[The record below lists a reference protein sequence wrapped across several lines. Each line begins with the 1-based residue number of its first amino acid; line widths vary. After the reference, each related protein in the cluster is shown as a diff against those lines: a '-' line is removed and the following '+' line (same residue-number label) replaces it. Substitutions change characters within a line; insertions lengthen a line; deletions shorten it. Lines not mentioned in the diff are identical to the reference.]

1 MPDTQPSEKKHVH
14 VPRLVERRER
24 LRTFISPA
32 VLKRLEN
39 GDFQPVRNSQASESD
54 VRESQSPL
62 AVTKRY
68 IRYQP
73 AVFRDRHKALLN
85 IAHFLNQ
92 PYAKVLTLV
101 GKQGVG
107 KLSLLRGLAELLEPR
122 YAELLWFEVP
132 SYGDSVELALLMLK
146 QICQVAERRT
156 PEDLVE
162 APISPTLWEAHTVD
176 ARKQLFDA
184 LRQRLKPLN
193 ATPTLIVVNGL
204 DAMLNPQ
211 KQALQAPAFV
221 EVLNFLLSFES
232 FKLAL
237 SGERHCVDVL
247 DVSPQGLKTLK
258 LEGLE
263 TASLLSESVPEHLA
277 ELLPAVEA
285 MPWLWQAM
293 LNVDKRHPQILE
305 EILEEG
311 RFLQAEQDEAPLLAT
326 DWLKIIAFVTQRHL
340 EAYGGEALSLLALLS
355 VMRQPL
361 SLPTLAQIT
370 QTDVDTLTKPMK
382 HGLFKALMRFTV
394 NPHTLALSMKHAPS
408 NAFDASP
415 SSTLDAT
422 KTPLLVEL
430 YHDIQPYFNALQAI
444 ELQRY
449 WHHRLARFYEAEAR
463 KNPKYRLLL
472 ASDTLALEREA
483 RFHHD
488 AEKALESTSVSAF
501 APQQAYS
508 ADVLKSAKGYIPG
521 YVPLQSRANPS
532 AQGSPPSSVSPS
544 KAGETNRSDAKD
556 SAKVKGAFSAS
567 FPEKPPIEVK
577 PRLPEHE
584 RRGALASSMTAKDDK
599 PLAPQDLSRPYA
611 EALLELATLYTHL
624 NNIPALEGTLKA
636 LKPFHASLSKNTLA
650 ELTLRQVF
658 VETHHQHYKKALALL
673 EGVFV
678 GIKDGQ
684 YSDDITFSGLLRLHH
699 LHEKGVDVHENKG
712 VHAFLRHY
720 FEENATFLAW
730 KSSPSKHETL
740 SKDFKTKR
748 VIWANALRLYAE
760 TPEIPL
766 AKHVEVLSLSV
777 RAFLEVGGF
786 SQAVE
791 TLHEL
796 AEVLLKA
803 GHAEKALLSL
813 KKAETLDEHH
823 HQALLKWKTQH
834 QIALTLWELGH
845 PKEAVTRLNAVLHE
859 AKTKNDAYWQASTL
873 FLLGELAF
881 DSLNGVEWALNC
893 MEKALAFGQDVLG
906 SERYR
911 AFSQRR
917 KQLQDERQNTS
928 PLNPVKHNHN
938 SPQRMGRKRRTA
950 RKLST

>member
-1 MPDTQPSEKKHVH
+1 MPDTQPSEKKSVH

-39 GDFQPVRNSQASESD
+39 GDFQPVRQNDAKTDD

-62 AVTKRY
+62 ALTKRY

-73 AVFRDRHKALLN
+73 AVFRDRHAELVN
-85 IAHFLNQ
+85 IARFLNQ
-92 PYAKVLTLV
+92 PYSKVLTLV

-146 QICQVAERRT
+146 QICQLADSRT
-156 PEDLVE
+156 PEELLESV
-162 APISPTLWEAHTVD
+162 ISPSLWEAHTVD
-176 ARKQLFDA
+176 ARQRLFEA
-184 LRQRLKPLN
+184 LRSRLKHLN
-193 ATPTLIVVNGL
+193 ATPTLIIVNGL
-204 DAMLNPQ
+204 DALLQRHQ
-211 KQALQAPAFV
+211 KTLQAPAFV
-221 EVLNFLLSFES
+221 EVLNFLLSFDS

-237 SGERHCVDVL
+237 SGEHNCVDVL
-247 DVSPQGLKTLK
+247 DVTPQGLKTLT

-263 TASLLSESVPEHLA
+263 TSSLLSEFVPEHLA
-277 ELLPAVEA
+277 ELLPSLQA

-293 LNVDKRHPQILE
+293 LNVDKRNPQAMQDILD
-305 EILEEG
+305 EG
-311 RFLQAEQDEAPLLAT
+311 RFLQAEQGEAPLHAP

-361 SLPTLAQIT
+361 SLQTLAQIT

-394 NPHTLALSMKHAPS
+394 NPHTLALSMNQANAKHLQTPAVP
-408 NAFDASP
+408 
-415 SSTLDAT
+415 TLDAT
-422 KTPLLVEL
+422 QTPLLVEL
-430 YHDIQPYFNALQAI
+430 YHDIQPYFNALQAV

-449 WHHRLARFYEAEAR
+449 WHHRLARFYEEEAR

-488 AEKALESTSVSAF
+488 AEKSLESTGASAF

-508 ADVLKSAKGYIPG
+508 ADVLKSAKGYM
-521 YVPLQSRANPS
+521 PLQNRNSPAV
-532 AQGSPPSSVSPS
+532 QGSPPASASLP
-544 KAGETNRSDAKD
+544 KAGETTRPNARD

-567 FPEKPPIEVK
+567 FPDKPPIEVK

-584 RRGALASSMTAKDDK
+584 RRGALASVMPQEGKT
-599 PLAPQDLSRPYA
+599 LAPQDLSRPYA
-611 EALLELATLYTHL
+611 DALLELATLYTHL
-624 NNIPALEGTLKA
+624 NNISALEGTLNA
-636 LKPFHASLSKNTLA
+636 LKPFQRLFSKNVLA
-650 ELTLRQVF
+650 ELSLRQVL

-678 GIKDGQ
+678 GIQNGQ
-684 YSDDITFSGLLRLHH
+684 YSEGIAFSTLLRLND
-699 LHEKGVDVHENKG
+699 LYEKDADLLQAKSVQD
-712 VHAFLRHY
+712 FLRHY
-720 FEENATFLAW
+720 FEENATFSAW
-730 KSSPSKHETL
+730 KSSSSKNETL
-740 SKDFKTKR
+740 SEDLKTKR

-766 AKHVEVLSLSV
+766 AKHVEALSLSV
-777 RAFLEVGGF
+777 RASVEAGGYP
-786 SQAVE
+786 QAVE
-791 TLHEL
+791 ALQEL
-796 AEVLLKA
+796 AEHLLKA
-803 GHAEKALLSL
+803 GYAEKGLLCL
-813 KKAETLDEHH
+813 KKAETLDALHN
-823 HQALLKWKTQH
+823 QAILKWTTQRNM
-834 QIALTLWELGH
+834 ALTLWELGH
-845 PKEAVTRLNAVLHE
+845 PKEAVQRLKRVLQDAE
-859 AKTKNDAYWQASTL
+859 AKNEAFWQASTL

-881 DSLNGVEWALNC
+881 DSVNGVEWALNC

-906 SERYR
+906 SERYT
-911 AFSQRR
+911 ALSQRR
-917 KQLQDERQNTS
+917 KQLQDERHNTS
-928 PLNPVKHNHN
+928 PPNPVKHNPN

>member
-1 MPDTQPSEKKHVH
+1 MVEERASEKKNVH

-39 GDFQPVRNSQASESD
+39 GDFQPVRQSDAKTDD

-62 AVTKRY
+62 ALTKRY

-73 AVFRDRHKALLN
+73 AVFRDRHAELVN
-85 IAHFLNQ
+85 IARFLNQ
-92 PYAKVLTLV
+92 PYSKVLTLI

-107 KLSLLRGLAELLEPR
+107 KLSLLRGLAELLEPL

-146 QICQVAERRT
+146 QIAQLAERRT
-156 PEDLVE
+156 PEERLE
-162 APISPTLWEAHTVD
+162 PAIPPALWEAHTVD

-184 LRQRLKPLN
+184 LRQRLKHLN

-204 DAMLNPQ
+204 DALLQRHQ
-211 KQALQAPAFV
+211 KTLQAPAFV
-221 EVLNFLLSFES
+221 EVLNFLLSFDS

-237 SGERHCVDVL
+237 SGEHNCVDVL

-258 LEGLE
+258 LAGLE
-263 TASLLSESVPEHLA
+263 TSSSLSESLPEPLV
-277 ELLPAVEA
+277 ELLPSLQS

-293 LNVDKRHPQILE
+293 LNVDKRNPHAMQ

-311 RFLQAEQDEAPLLAT
+311 RFLQEEQGEGTLHAP

-394 NPHTLALSMKHAPS
+394 NPHTLALSMNQANAKHLQTTAVP
-408 NAFDASP
+408 
-415 SSTLDAT
+415 TLDAT
-422 KTPLLVEL
+422 QTPLLVEL
-430 YHDIQPYFNALQAI
+430 YHDIQPYFNTLQAV

-449 WHHRLARFYEAEAR
+449 WHHRLARFYEEEAR

-488 AEKALESTSVSAF
+488 AEKSLESTSVSAF

-508 ADVLKSAKGYIPG
+508 ADVLKSAKGYM
-521 YVPLQSRANPS
+521 PLQNRANPS
-532 AQGSPPSSVSPS
+532 AQGSPPASLSPP
-544 KAGETNRSDAKD
+544 KAGESIRPNAKD

-577 PRLPEHE
+577 PRLPENE
-584 RRGALASSMTAKDDK
+584 RRGALASVTPQDGKTPVA
-599 PLAPQDLSRPYA
+599 QDLSRPYA

-624 NNIPALEGTLKA
+624 NNIPALEGTLNA
-636 LKPFHASLSKNTLA
+636 LKPFQRLFSKNVLA
-650 ELTLRQVF
+650 ELTLRHVL

-678 GIKDGQ
+678 GIQTGQ
-684 YSDDITFSGLLRLHH
+684 YSDDIAFSTLLRLND
-699 LHEKGVDVHENKG
+699 LYEKDADLLQAKSVQD
-712 VHAFLRHY
+712 FLRHY
-720 FEENATFLAW
+720 FEENASFLAW
-730 KSSPSKHETL
+730 KAKPSHAEVLADALKAQR
-740 SKDFKTKR
+740 S
-748 VIWANALRLYAE
+748 IWAKSLTLYSKIPE
-760 TPEIPL
+760 TSLEKKMD
-766 AKHVEVLSLSV
+766 ALSLSV
-777 RAFLEVGGF
+777 RASVEAGSF

-791 TLHEL
+791 ALQEL
-796 AEVLLKA
+796 AERLLKA
-803 GHAEKALLSL
+803 GHAEKALPCL
-813 KKAETLDEHH
+813 KKAETLD
-823 HQALLKWKTQH
+823 ALHNQDSLKWTTQRNM
-834 QIALTLWELGH
+834 ALTLWELGH
-845 PKEAVTRLNAVLHE
+845 PKEAVQRLNAVLHE
-859 AKTKNDAYWQASTL
+859 AEAKNEAFWQASTL

-881 DSLNGVEWALNC
+881 DSVNGVEWALNS

-906 SERYR
+906 SERYT
-911 AFSQRR
+911 ALSQRR
-917 KQLQDERQNTS
+917 KQLQDERHNTS
-928 PLNPVKHNHN
+928 SPIPLKHNPN
-938 SPQRMGRKRRTA
+938 SPQRMGRKRRAA